1 MRGHPLYLVT
11 WAGTDAAAP
20 SIVLLS
26 HMDVVPVDADK
37 WTKAPWGGE
46 VIDGNIYGRGAQDM
60 KSVSIQYLEALS
72 QLKSS
77 GYLDSNLIP

>member
-1 MRGHPLYLVT
+1 
-11 WAGTDAAAP
+11 
-20 SIVLLS
+20 
-26 HMDVVPVDADK
+26 MDVVPVDADK